1 MFFSPPSP
9 PPYHKLHSRSRFVIF
24 CPRLNASRK
33 KNKTHESN
41 FLPFYPQIENKT
53 FSFMRHIIK
62 KKRTGKFE
70 EKHAEGKIKT
80 FFCCYLMQTA

>member
-1 MFFSPPSP
+1 MFFSPP
-9 PPYHKLHSRSRFVIF
+9 
-24 CPRLNASRK
+24 PRLLIINYTLEAALSFFVRVLTHLGK

-62 KKRTGKFE
+62 KKRPGKFE

-80 FFCCYLMQTA
+80 FFCCYLMQTV